1 MSELLS
7 ILQQHYTDYP
17 AMEPQD
23 AVKLLYQHF
32 CGPGHLISDPEQALA
47 RLEDE
52 LARTAPDADTP
63 LYQPV
68 GNSLFRLN
76 LAACKA
82 MGLRAATLC
91 RLFILTAQEFVPHPQ
106 QLPQALPLI
115 LQLDF
120 DRHVAQEYLD
130 SYLAQGCPM
139 VSHSQTFRDAYSPA
153 YRLVAEHYIRYLP
166 VLCAIDRAMETEP
179 RLRVAI
185 DGPCTSGK
193 TTLAAQLGALYD
205 CNVFHMDDFFLRS
218 EQRTP

>member
-1 MSELLS
+1 MNELLS
-7 ILQQHYTDYP
+7 ILQQHHIDYP

-82 MGLRAATLC
+82 MGLEAEEALHAAC
-91 RLFILTAQEFVPHPQ
+91 EGAIARFAAQEEAGGAKTNAICQF
-106 QLPQALPLI
+106 LPQ
-115 LQLDF
+115 
-120 DRHVAQEYLD
+120 RE
-130 SYLAQGCPM
+130 
-139 VSHSQTFRDAYSPA
+139 
-153 YRLVAEHYIRYLP
+153 
-166 VLCAIDRAMETEP
+166 
-179 RLRVAI
+179 
-185 DGPCTSGK
+185 
-193 TTLAAQLGALYD
+193 
-205 CNVFHMDDFFLRS
+205 N
-218 EQRTP
+218 